1 MTSLGPGPISFSD
14 LKTYYVADGDNDA
27 SGDSNLQGK
36 SAKTSI
42 QLSWFS
48 SATLQS
54 SNPPDGE
61 DPTNSDVPASNIS
74 FNSVFVNKTFGAF
87 VGGSGGHE

>member
-36 SAKTSI
+36 SAKSSI
-42 QLSWFS
+42 QLGWFV
-48 SATLQS
+48 SATLHS
-54 SNPPDGE
+54 GS
-61 DPTNSDVPASNIS
+61 TNSDVPASNIS
-74 FNSVFVNKTFGAF
+74 FLSAFKNKTFGAASG
-87 VGGSGGHE
+87 GGSGGGFG

>member
-14 LKTYYVADGDNDA
+14 LKTYYVADGDDDA

-36 SAKTSI
+36 SAKSSI

-48 SATLQS
+48 SATLHS
-54 SNPPDGE
+54 GS
-61 DPTNSDVPASNIS
+61 TNSDVPASNIS
-74 FNSVFVNKTFGAF
+74 FLSAFKNKTFGAF
-87 VGGSGGHE
+87 VGGSSSDEEGGGF